1 MSLWQWLVGGASP
14 SGGKSK
20 QRNHCGMG
28 TSQEHGAGT
37 SGAVTFTLLMCFVFE
52 LLFSC
57 VSNPR
62 QYNVRYREKGESA
75 RWDYKQVSNRRALVE
90 NLAPDTMYE
99 FAVQI
104 LEGEK
109 EGKWSVSVFQRTPEA
124 GMYGKDLVLL
134 QWDESRRGGLGI
146 LGEQHSS
153 LDLPLPLDASAWH
166 RDVIWACMDL
176 GSVCTLYLSLKWP
189 YRHFCHEKKKQKAC
203 AM

>member
-1 MSLWQWLVGGASP
+1 
-14 SGGKSK
+14 
-20 QRNHCGMG
+20 MG

-124 GMYGKDLVLL
+124 GMYGNDLVLL
-134 QWDESRRGGLGI
+134 Q
-146 LGEQHSS
+146 
-153 LDLPLPLDASAWH
+153 
-166 RDVIWACMDL
+166 
-176 GSVCTLYLSLKWP
+176 
-189 YRHFCHEKKKQKAC
+189 
-203 AM
+203 